1 MDKSTFT
8 DVNTL
13 SPMERNKNSEKN
25 ITIYIEIVGT
35 KNLINDQIIAL

>member
-13 SPMERNKNSEKN
+13 SRMKRNKNSGRKYY
-25 ITIYIEIVGT
+25 YISKSLEQKIS
-35 KNLINDQIIAL
+35 